1 MKKKILFVH
10 HGVGIGGAPI
20 SMIKTINKID
30 NSKYS
35 IKVLL
40 LKDSN
45 LTMLLKENSIDYEVI
60 DNFFYKKIYQFFPH
74 IVPSNFKWFQIFTIF
89 KYSIYWLLSRFIFSK
104 IIFKTI
110 DADIVHF
117 NSIVLND
124 FLFAA
129 SKNSK
134 VVLHVREPL
143 HEGYLGIRKNII
155 KHQIKKYANSVIAI
169 SVDNSDRLGLPEKT
183 TIVYNFIEISKQT
196 NIKNDSKKVLYLG
209 GDDIAKGFLV
219 VNESLKYLDKGVK
232 IIFAG
237 NYNYIDTN
245 FIRKIVNKMRLIVSS
260 DYRRKSEALSNI
272 KVSKNAEF
280 VGLLSNVNSKIDE
293 CQILI
298 SPFTK
303 EHFARPV
310 IEAFARGKPVIASD
324 VKGMSEILDNNINGI
339 LVKNNDAYSL
349 AQSINML
356 AQDIGLCEKFG
367 KEGYKKANLLF
378 SEKNVQI
385 VEKIYENLIVNKIG
399 S

>member
-1 MKKKILFVH
+1 MKQKILFVH

-30 NSKYS
+30 KRKYL

-45 LTMLLKENSIDYEVI
+45 LTILLEENSIEYEVI

-74 IVPSNFKWFQIFTIF
+74 IVPSNFKWFQIFSIF
-89 KYSIYWLLSRFIFSK
+89 KYSIFWLLSRFIFSK
-104 IIFKTI
+104 IIFKTV

-129 SKNSK
+129 SKKSK

-143 HEGYLGIRKNII
+143 HQGYFGIRKNII
-155 KHQIKKYANSVIAI
+155 KHQIKKYANSVVAI
-169 SVDNSDRLGLPEKT
+169 SLDNSYRLGLPEKT
-183 TIVYNFIEISKQT
+183 TIVYNFVEISKQI
-196 NIKNDSKKVLYLG
+196 NFNNDSKKVLYLG

-219 VNESLKYLDKGVK
+219 VNESLKYLDEGIK
-232 IIFAG
+232 IVFAG
-237 NYNYIDTN
+237 NYNCTDTS
-245 FIRKIVNKMRLIVSS
+245 FFRKILNKIRLIISS
-260 DYRRKSEALSNI
+260 DYRKKSEALSNI
-272 KVSKNAEF
+272 KISQNAEYL
-280 VGLLSNVNSKIDE
+280 GLLSNVNTKIDE

-303 EHFARPV
+303 EHFARPI
-310 IEAFARGKPVIASD
+310 IEAFARGRPVIASD

-339 LVKNNDAYSL
+339 LIKNNNAYSL
-349 AQSINML
+349 AQSINIL
-356 AQDIGLCEKFG
+356 IQDISLCEKFG
-367 KEGYKKANLLF
+367 KEGYRKANLLF
-378 SEKNVQI
+378 SEKNVHI
-385 VEKIYENLIVNKIG
+385 IERIYENLTESKRG

>member
-1 MKKKILFVH
+1 MKQKILFVH

-30 NSKYS
+30 KRKYL

-45 LTMLLKENSIDYEVI
+45 LTILLEENSIEYEVI

-74 IVPSNFKWFQIFTIF
+74 IVPSNFKWFQIFSIF
-89 KYSIYWLLSRFIFSK
+89 KYSIFWLLSRFIFSK
-104 IIFKTI
+104 IIFKTV

-129 SKNSK
+129 SKKSR

-143 HEGYLGIRKNII
+143 HQGYFGIRKNII
-155 KHQIKKYANSVIAI
+155 KHQIKKYANSVVAI
-169 SVDNSDRLGLPEKT
+169 SLDNSYRLGLPEKT
-183 TIVYNFIEISKQT
+183 TIVYNFVEISKQI
-196 NIKNDSKKVLYLG
+196 NFNNDSKKVLYLG

-219 VNESLKYLDKGVK
+219 VNESLKYLDEGIK
-232 IIFAG
+232 IVFAG
-237 NYNYIDTN
+237 NYNCTDTS
-245 FIRKIVNKMRLIVSS
+245 FFRKILNKIRLIISS
-260 DYRRKSEALSNI
+260 DYRKKSEALSNI
-272 KVSKNAEF
+272 KISQNAEYL
-280 VGLLSNVNSKIDE
+280 GLLSNVNTKIDE

-303 EHFARPV
+303 EHFARPI
-310 IEAFARGKPVIASD
+310 IEAFARGRPVIASD

-339 LVKNNDAYSL
+339 LIKNNNAYSL
-349 AQSINML
+349 AQSINIL
-356 AQDIGLCEKFG
+356 IQDISLCEKFG
-367 KEGYKKANLLF
+367 KEGYRKANLLF
-378 SEKNVQI
+378 SEKNVHI
-385 VEKIYENLIVNKIG
+385 IERIYENLTESKRG